1 MGSDTL
7 RITFGFYFHVYF
19 LLSQRSGDLR
29 GLLLLIGILFCF
41 VTGSHTV
48 VQAGL
53 ELIAILL
60 GLQSHFALLI
70 KLVFFQIILRKIS

>member
-1 MGSDTL
+1 M
-7 RITFGFYFHVYF
+7 
-19 LLSQRSGDLR
+19 R

-70 KLVFFQIILRKIS
+70 KLVFFQIILRKISQGWVNSDKHMNS

>member
-1 MGSDTL
+1 M
-7 RITFGFYFHVYF
+7 
-19 LLSQRSGDLR
+19 R